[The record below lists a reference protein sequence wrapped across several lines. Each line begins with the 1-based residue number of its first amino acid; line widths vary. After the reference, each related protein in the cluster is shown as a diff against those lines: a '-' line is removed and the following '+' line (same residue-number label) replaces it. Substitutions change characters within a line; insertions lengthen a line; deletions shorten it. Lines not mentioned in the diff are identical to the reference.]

1 MWPISSASVPGSRR
15 VQRMHATCQL
25 PSLQAAPEIVR
36 AGEAVEGIRALLPS
50 DVCEDVCHD
59 LETWLD
65 EDVPIGLTDGGLIRQ
80 GAHPE
85 LDELLQISVEG
96 VGVITR
102 LETRERESTGITS
115 LKVKRNKVF
124 GYFIEV
130 TRAHLHKVPD
140 RYLRKQTLTN
150 AERYITPELKE
161 LEERVLGA
169 DEKRKALEYRLFVE
183 LRDRVADCSARLLRL
198 ARQLASL
205 DVLVSMATVADEHR
219 WVRPIVNDSRSI
231 SIEAGRHPVV
241 ESLMDEERFVPND
254 LEMNPDSRQLI
265 VLTGPNMSGKSTT
278 MRQVALICLLAQMG
292 SFVPAEKATLG
303 VCDRIFTRVGAVDD
317 LSRGQSTFMVE
328 MAETA
333 TILHHAT
340 DRSLVILD
348 EIGRGTS
355 TYDGLSIAW
364 SVAEDLVDRVGCRA
378 LFATHY
384 HELCELANARAQVA
398 NVSVAVSEWG
408 DTVLFLRRLQDGGAS
423 RSYGIHCA
431 DLAGLPKHVVERSR
445 RLLKRF
451 EACPRE
457 DTTNWLFRPRA
468 IQRLRNR
475 NRSTG
480 ERIEAID

>member
-1 MWPISSASVPGSRR
+1 MSPIVP
-15 VQRMHATCQL
+15 
-25 PSLQAAPEIVR
+25 P
-36 AGEAVEGIRALLPS
+36 
-50 DVCEDVCHD
+50 
-59 LETWLD
+59 
-65 EDVPIGLTDGGLIRQ
+65 
-80 GAHPE
+80 
-85 LDELLQISVEG
+85 
-96 VGVITR
+96 
-102 LETRERESTGITS
+102 
-115 LKVKRNKVF
+115 
-124 GYFIEV
+124 
-130 TRAHLHKVPD
+130 
-140 RYLRKQTLTN
+140 
-150 AERYITPELKE
+150 
-161 LEERVLGA
+161 
-169 DEKRKALEYRLFVE
+169 
-183 LRDRVADCSARLLRL
+183 RLLRL

-205 DVLVSMATVADEHR
+205 TCLYQWRDGHDGASLGPANG
-219 WVRPIVNDSRSI
+219 VNDSRSI

-451 EACPRE
+451 EARAPRE
-457 DTTNWLFRPRA
+457 DRHQLALFGHEPSNVA
-468 IQRLRNR
+468 PEPPTDPLR
-475 NRSTG
+475 
-480 ERIEAID
+480 ERIEAIDPNGLTPLAALTLLFELKELSEK